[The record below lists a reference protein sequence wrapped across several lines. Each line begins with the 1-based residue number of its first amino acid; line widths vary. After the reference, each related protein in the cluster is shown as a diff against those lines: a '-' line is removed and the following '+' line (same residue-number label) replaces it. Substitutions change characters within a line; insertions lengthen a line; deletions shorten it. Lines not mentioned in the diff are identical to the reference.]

1 MTLAIGLFLKAVL
14 IAYKIQTNIMTNSI
28 NYRCLKG
35 FIMTFNEIAAKLQ
48 EELIAIIK
56 SQNVNEYE
64 LIVFKYLFIS
74 ELKIPVHEELGV
86 RITEDSFIIH
96 VIPDNLELALLKD
109 LDDAFDKFRVTF
121 LPNSYNILKLNFKLS
136 D

>member
-1 MTLAIGLFLKAVL
+1 
-14 IAYKIQTNIMTNSI
+14 
-28 NYRCLKG
+28 
-35 FIMTFNEIAAKLQ
+35 MTFNEIAAKLQ

-74 ELKIPVHEELGV
+74 ELKIPVHDELGV